1 MAFTRVGIILLAVSR
16 LGNGGHST
24 IANAGP
30 SGTAAELEYDVVLD
44 GLISAQAWR
53 FCTRLGVLSRLVEE
67 PTSAVKS
74 RWQYIFK
81 LPADYLG
88 LIRLYPY
95 TRDFQIYENKLLYAN
110 QTAFDIEYRF
120 RPDPSLFPNY
130 FVNLL
135 AHLIAINVAK
145 AVSNNAQLIVELR
158 QEAIVFLNQA
168 LAADSQSHPNQAI
181 VHKPYINV
189 RT

>member
-1 MAFTRVGIILLAVSR
+1 MAFTKVGIILLAVSR

-30 SGTAAELEYDVVLD
+30 PGTAAELEYDVVLD
-44 GLISAQAWR
+44 NLIAGQSWR
-53 FCTRLGVLSRLVEE
+53 FCTRLGVLSRLVET
-67 PTSAVKS
+67 PTTAVKS
-74 RWQYIFK
+74 RWQYIYK

-110 QTAFDIEYRF
+110 DTAFDIEYRF

-130 FVNLL
+130 FVNVL

-145 AVSNNAQLIVELR
+145 PVTKDAQLIKELR
-158 QEAIVFLNQA
+158 EEAIVYLNVA

-181 VHKPYINV
+181 VHQPYIDI